1 MKITLETPFVYGAVD
16 KIFLD
21 GVQQT
26 GCVMADDIEGV
37 VERYK
42 VDKKGKFIQDRN
54 ELVLEVVTGKV
65 EINLNLGWRFAGDRF
80 YINAVEAGTNWKKP
94 DET

>member
-1 MKITLETPFVYGAVD
+1 MKITLHTPFVYGAVD

-26 GCVMADDIEGV
+26 GCVMADDIEGI

-42 VDKKGKFIQDRN
+42 VDKKGKFIQDG
-54 ELVLEVVTGKV
+54 ESTLLEVVTGKV
-65 EINLNLGWRFAGDRF
+65 EIILNLGWRWGNDRF
-80 YINAVEAGTNWKKP
+80 YMDPAKAGANWKKP
-94 DET
+94 EL